1 MLHSICQQIYGYVVK
16 QSVIGADSPIYV
28 VIPLL
33 HWIKINDK
41 SVKTIIQEIQENKSS
56 LFKFII
62 TVLYLVG
69 IIGMAIPSVRP
80 YFQFLTPFHLLTG
93 LGVMLLFHHDWNKD
107 FIIFAIL
114 AFIIGYGSEVMGV
127 HTGFP
132 FGNYSYG
139 PVLGIKFFEVPLMI
153 GVNWLILVYLT
164 GHLFQKNVSNDLLA
178 SLFGALVMVGVDF
191 LIEPVAVALDFWTW
205 EGGIIPLSNY
215 LGWLGT
221 AFIIQMIYRKMQ
233 FQKDNKLSLHLL
245 INMVAFFAILNLIL

>member
-1 MLHSICQQIYGYVVK
+1 MNTTL
-16 QSVIGADSPIYV
+16 
-28 VIPLL
+28 
-33 HWIKINDK
+33 
-41 SVKTIIQEIQENKSS
+41 QEIQKNKSS
-56 LFKFII
+56 LFKVII
-62 TVLYLVG
+62 TVLYVVG

-80 YFQFLTPFHLLTG
+80 YFQLLTPFHLLTG
-93 LGVMLLFHHDWNKD
+93 LAVMFLFHTDWNKA
-107 FIIFAIL
+107 FVVFVFF

-139 PVLGIKFFEVPLMI
+139 PVLGIKLFEVPLMI

-164 GHLFQKNVSNDLLA
+164 GHLFHQRVKNDLLA
-178 SLFGALVMVGVDF
+178 SLLGALVMVGVDF

-205 EGGIIPLSNY
+205 EGNIIPLSNY

-221 AFIIQMIYRKMQ
+221 AFIIQMIYRKMK
-233 FQKDNKLSLHLL
+233 FQKNNKLSLHLL